1 MNKKNKEYQLKIFYK
16 YKNFVI
22 KELSSLDIYKI
33 SFDDII
39 DYFKNNI
46 KKYYP
51 QFILKSKYFFNG
63 KELEKSNIII
73 NLLMNQNIKIEN
85 IKQINAE
92 IFLDQIYNIY
102 DTDLPSYSRIII
114 PKKEN
119 NSLELYIYYPNKGI
133 VDIEEY
139 NEDIYKEY
147 LLNNINS
154 KTAYCDSID
163 NLFLSGG
170 ENHNE
175 IIDDFWIINNK
186 ELSIKKLKLPSPKSC
201 HTMSPINNSYIIIIG
216 GNDKKAFLFDI
227 DKKEF
232 SIMQDT
238 NNEHIQPF
246 VFLWNNYI
254 FCFSEQNKLIIAE
267 KTLFPQDKNKWEN
280 ISLNFIDD
288 NELLFKNN
296 LEASEDI
303 NSKIENILIIL
314 GKENIYEFNPVN
326 NNIKKFKIDNLDF
339 SICPNNK
346 NLYKISKYFNICVPE
361 NFKTEQ
367 KLVILNKKNR
377 RFHKMNFSSSGVCP
391 KIKLQYE
398 EPEIISEENN
408 ILIKVEFNDIPQSNK
423 NLEIE
428 NVNDDNNNE
437 VINANEN
444 NGKDKDILGEEIFK
458 LMKCKKVLK
467 ALNQEK
473 NDKDS
478 INDNNEIE
486 ILINENF
493 TFKKKDN
500 ENNDYKSQKSVGSFI
515 VPNNIIYEQLIH
527 RTSDLNE
534 DVNLEFSDVNRNN
547 EEDTKIL
554 PVKHS
559 LSLTENE
566 KMDEKNENLIN
577 VELVVQGD
585 ENEKGIEKNI
595 KPKPNLLL
603 SQNSLDEQL
612 SNREVNINDKNND
625 IENEDSHQQKTLEN
639 LDTGNK
645 NLYDS
650 VFSLDAYGIGE
661 DQLGD

>member
-1 MNKKNKEYQLKIFYK
+1 
-16 YKNFVI
+16 
-22 KELSSLDIYKI
+22 
-33 SFDDII
+33 
-39 DYFKNNI
+39 
-46 KKYYP
+46 
-51 QFILKSKYFFNG
+51 
-63 KELEKSNIII
+63 
-73 NLLMNQNIKIEN
+73 
-85 IKQINAE
+85 
-92 IFLDQIYNIY
+92 
-102 DTDLPSYSRIII
+102 
-114 PKKEN
+114 
-119 NSLELYIYYPNKGI
+119 
-133 VDIEEY
+133 
-139 NEDIYKEY
+139 
-147 LLNNINS
+147 
-154 KTAYCDSID
+154 
-163 NLFLSGG
+163 
-170 ENHNE
+170 
-175 IIDDFWIINNK
+175 
-186 ELSIKKLKLPSPKSC
+186 
-201 HTMSPINNSYIIIIG
+201 MSPINNSYIIIIG

-288 NELLFKNN
+288 NELLFRNN

-339 SICPNNK
+339 RICPNNK

-428 NVNDDNNNE
+428 NVNDDNNIE
-437 VINANEN
+437 VINSNEN
-444 NGKDKDILGEEIFK
+444 NGKDKDVLGDQMFK

-473 NDKDS
+473 KDKES
-478 INDNNEIE
+478 INDNSKNEIF
-486 ILINENF
+486 IHENF
-493 TFKKKDN
+493 TFKNKDN
-500 ENNDYKSQKSVGSFI
+500 ENNDYKSQKSVSSFI
-515 VPNNIIYEQLIH
+515 VPSNVIYEQLIH
-527 RTSDLNE
+527 RTSDLDENI
-534 DVNLEFSDVNRNN
+534 NLEFSDANRNN
-547 EEDTKIL
+547 EEDTKII

-559 LSLTENE
+559 LSLTENAKE
-566 KMDEKNENLIN
+566 DEKSENIISD
-577 VELVVQGD
+577 ELVIQGD
-585 ENEKGIEKNI
+585 ENEKSIEKNI

-603 SQNSLDEQL
+603 SQCSLDEQL
-612 SNREVNINDKNND
+612 ANREVNMKDKNND
-625 IENEDSHQQKTLEN
+625 IENKDSHQQKSLGDLN
-639 LDTGNK
+639 TGNK
-645 NLYDS
+645 NLFDS

-661 DQLGD
+661 DQLGE